1 MERSFPVY
9 RGLQRPLT
17 YKGFKGRFI
26 YWGVGTLLFSLVVG
40 ATSMALINMYFGAVL
55 MVGSILAGFFYIG
68 SRQKN
73 GLHDKT
79 RSRGIYLQSNH
90 LSKLNRYGKA
100 KRI

>member
-9 RGLQRPLT
+9 RGLQRPLS

-26 YWGVGTLLFSLVVG
+26 YWGVGTLLFSLVIG
-40 ATSMALINMYFGAVL
+40 AVSMALINMYFGAVL
-55 MVGSILAGFFYIG
+55 MVACILGGFLLIG

-79 RSRGIYLQSNH
+79 RSKGIYLHSNQ

-100 KRI
+100 K